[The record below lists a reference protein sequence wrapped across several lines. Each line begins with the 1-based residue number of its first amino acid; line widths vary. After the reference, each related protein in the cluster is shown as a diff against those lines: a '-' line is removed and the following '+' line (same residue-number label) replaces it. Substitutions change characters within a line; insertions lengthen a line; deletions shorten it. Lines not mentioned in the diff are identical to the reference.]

1 MGGHGDDPS
10 RRQDRRT
17 SSRPSRKHHL
27 CREGQGA
34 DAMGR
39 AFAVHRGSRPRR
51 FHLRAALR
59 AAPGDQRQPRRS
71 AGMRAGAQRR
81 RGGRHQPRHR
91 AGGKAGDCAV
101 GRSGAPRSR
110 REEVTI
116 TNAVV
121 VWMSRGNPM
130 KLVRYES
137 TGQVATITMDRASSH
152 NALNNALCDELREA
166 WLRFHESDDRVAVL
180 ASSEEK
186 YFSVGADVRDL
197 PVNMWHAVPGLGV
210 ELDKPVIAATSG
222 WVVGGAFVL
231 VQMADMCVASETT
244 RFIYP
249 EGKIGTTAG
258 GISSVMA
265 RMPHKIA
272 MEFLLVGEEMSAERA
287 YQIGF
292 VNKVAPK
299 GQHVALAREMAAKIA
314 ANAPLVVRALKKLA
328 RDAMPKGPLEG
339 VAEVRRLLDAVR
351 DSEDLK
357 EGVKAFAEKRKPDFK
372 GR

>member
-1 MGGHGDDPS
+1 
-10 RRQDRRT
+10 
-17 SSRPSRKHHL
+17 
-27 CREGQGA
+27 
-34 DAMGR
+34 
-39 AFAVHRGSRPRR
+39 
-51 FHLRAALR
+51 
-59 AAPGDQRQPRRS
+59 
-71 AGMRAGAQRR
+71 
-81 RGGRHQPRHR
+81 
-91 AGGKAGDCAV
+91 
-101 GRSGAPRSR
+101 
-110 REEVTI
+110 
-116 TNAVV
+116 
-121 VWMSRGNPM
+121 M
-130 KLVRYES
+130 KFVRYES
-137 TGQVATITMDRASSH
+137 AGRVATITMDRASSH

-166 WLRFHESDDRVAVL
+166 WFRFHESDDRVAVL
-180 ASSEEK
+180 ASAEEK

-210 ELDKPVIAATSG
+210 ELDKPVIAATSGWVIAATSG

-299 GQHVALAREMAAKIA
+299 GQHVALAQEMAAKIA

-339 VAEVRRLLDAVR
+339 VAEVRRLLDVIR

-357 EGVKAFAEKRKPDFK
+357 EGVKAFAEKRTPQFK